1 MSTSTESRPPMRVV
15 VLVSGRG
22 SNLQALLDARERLPI
37 ELLEVISNRPGVQAL
52 HRAEQAG
59 VPATVL
65 DHTGY
70 SSREAF
76 DQALGDHLEAL
87 QPDLIVLAGFMR
99 ILTPAF
105 VRRFRGRMINLHP
118 SLLPKYPGLHT
129 HQRALDAGDREA
141 GASIHLVT
149 EELDG
154 GPVIMQARVAVQPD
168 DDADRLAARILPL
181 EHQML
186 LQVVERM
193 ARGEIQCR
201 DDQVFLNGERLEH
214 PLALAG

>member
-1 MSTSTESRPPMRVV
+1 MSNSTEPGAPLRVV

-22 SNLQALLDARERLPI
+22 SNLQALLDARDRLPI
-37 ELLEVISNRPGVQAL
+37 DLLEVISNRPGAQAL
-52 HRAEQAG
+52 QRAEQAG

-70 SSREAF
+70 PSREAF
-76 DQALGDHLEAL
+76 DQALGDHLERL

-105 VRRFRGRMINLHP
+105 VRRFQGRMINLHP

-129 HQRALDAGDREA
+129 HQRALDAGDEEA

-154 GPVIMQARVAVQPD
+154 GPVIMQARVTIQPGEN
-168 DDADRLAARILPL
+168 ADSLAARILPL

-201 DDQVFLNGERLEH
+201 GDRIFLNGERLEQ